1 MNDLEIRHG
10 FWDLPRELKSEPKPI
25 TYIEDY
31 VPTKYL
37 SLDFNSLYPA
47 SKQNNIISQWCKL
60 LPELKEVKY
69 IWLINR
75 VNQKTFDSICQMEN
89 IEGIW
94 IQWSVIKSIENIR
107 QLNRLNHLH
116 LGSSPKIE
124 SIDPLG
130 SMSSLITLELEQL
143 NKISNFSILANLVN
157 IEGLGVNGSLWT
169 TQKIDTLEFLKP
181 LINLKY
187 LTLINSRLKDTSF
200 DPILNL
206 KELVRFRAS
215 WNHSINEF
223 KKLNVLPKL
232 KIGFE
237 NKSWEDVIAARE
249 NKR

>member
-1 MNDLEIRHG
+1 M
-10 FWDLPRELKSEPKPI
+10 SQ
-25 TYIEDY
+25 
-31 VPTKYL
+31 VVYL
-37 SLDFNSLYPA
+37 TEEGL
-47 SKQNNIISQWCKL
+47 QKL
-60 LPELKEVKY
+60 
-69 IWLINR
+69 R
-75 VNQKTFDSICQMEN
+75 
-89 IEGIW
+89 
-94 IQWSVIKSIENIR
+94 
-107 QLNRLNHLH
+107 
-116 LGSSPKIE
+116 
-124 SIDPLG
+124 
-130 SMSSLITLELEQL
+130 LELEQL